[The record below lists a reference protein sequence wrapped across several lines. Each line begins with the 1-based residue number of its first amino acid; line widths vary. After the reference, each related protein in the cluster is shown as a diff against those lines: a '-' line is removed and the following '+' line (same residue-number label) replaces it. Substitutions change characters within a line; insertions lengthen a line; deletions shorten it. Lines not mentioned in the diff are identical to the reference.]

1 MSASDQLTVAG
12 DDGRDGERSSEQLG
26 PLAESAEMVEGVA
39 AAEAVVAAGPPGR
52 RSLRAGLT
60 RLRPSVFLAGAPA
73 GPLLI
78 LAALNGVDELGREA
92 FNVLSPNIQEHYG
105 LGVQGIL
112 TLTSAVGVV
121 VLFLEIPL
129 AHLAD
134 RRRRTTIAATGKM
147 VWAGFNL
154 LTGLAP
160 ALWLFGVA
168 RAGSSLG
175 RAISGATHRALLTD
189 YYDVDA
195 RPGAFAVHSGANSVG
210 QFLGPLIAGFSALY
224 FGWQAPFLLLAIPTV
239 ILCFFAYRLH
249 EPIRGYHERK
259 LMGADEKVAATEEA
273 PASLSEAWRTLWQ
286 VRTLRRFWLALPMIA
301 IPIYALSPLLNIF
314 YAEELGLN
322 EAQRGLLAAVADPFQ
337 LLGLIVGIPMA
348 SRLLR
353 VNPKLL
359 PRFLALASSLQVFT
373 LIALVFTKNIPLVV
387 ITRCVFAFAVSTTI
401 PALASATSLILPP
414 RVRSVGFTIA
424 NIFIIPTLLVGPVL
438 GGVADS
444 LGLRT
449 ALLVVCPIIL
459 IGAFTIASGAQFFAG
474 DIVKMRASALTMA
487 EHRAARLRGESK
499 LLMIRGL
506 DVHYDSVQVLF
517 NVDLEVAEGE
527 IIALL
532 GTNGA
537 GKSTLLRTVSGL
549 VEASSGAILF
559 DGVDM
564 THTPP
569 HEIVNR
575 GVVQVPGGKG
585 VFPSLTV
592 AENLKLAGWPYQ
604 NEPAYLR
611 QATDEV
617 LRYFPILKRRW
628 DDLAGNLSGGEQ
640 QMLTLSM
647 AFIAKPRLL
656 MIDELSLGLA
666 PAVVDQL
673 LQIVKAI
680 SERGTTLILVDQSV
694 NVALN
699 LAHTAYFLEKG
710 EIRFHGPTR
719 ELLDRPDVL
728 RSVFLEGAA
737 ARQGIMAAVT
747 DGPVT
752 PAPDP
757 TPVTSVVEPAPPVE
771 IEAAPVAG
779 DALMQSIGLTLSYGG
794 VHAVSD
800 VSFTLPEGKILG
812 LIGPNG
818 AGKTSLMDLISGY
831 RTPDRGRLLLKGRD
845 LTGLR
850 ADQRAMLGIG
860 RSFQDARLFPGL
872 TVAET
877 IALALERQVE
887 VRDPFAT
894 VLGLPVI
901 RHAEAKV
908 SGRVDELIEMVGI
921 EAFRDKFVRE
931 LSTGSR
937 RIVDLCCVLAHEP
950 DVIMFDEPS
959 SGIAQRETEALGPML
974 LRIREMTGASMIVIE
989 HDMPLITAISDELLA
1004 LDLGRVVTSGP
1015 PAAVLADARVIAS
1028 YLGTNE
1034 AVIARSGST
1043 PPR

>member
-1 MSASDQLTVAG
+1 MSAPTGLSVAG
-12 DDGRDGERSSEQLG
+12 TGDDTPPAGGSGRP
-26 PLAESAEMVEGVA
+26 PLRE
-39 AAEAVVAAGPPGR
+39 
-52 RSLRAGLT
+52 
-60 RLRPSVFLAGAPA
+60 RLRLSVILQGAPA
-73 GPLLI
+73 APLLL
-78 LAALNGVDELGREA
+78 LACLNGVDELGLEA
-92 FNVLSPNIQEHYG
+92 FNVLTPNIQEHYG

-112 TLTSAVGVV
+112 TLTSLVSIA

-134 RRRRTTIAATGKM
+134 RRRRTTIAGTGTLA
-147 VWAGFNL
+147 WAGFNL
-154 LTGLAP
+154 LTALAP
-160 ALWLFGVA
+160 PLWLFGA
-168 RAGSSLG
+168 SRGGSSLG

-195 RPGAFAVHSGANSVG
+195 RPGAFAIHSGANSVG
-210 QFLGPLIAGFSALY
+210 RFVGPLIAGFSALY
-224 FGWQAPFLLLAIPTV
+224 LGWQFPFLLLAFPAVALGLLT
-239 ILCFFAYRLH
+239 LRMH
-249 EPIRGYHERK
+249 EPVRGYHERK
-259 LMGADEKVAATEEA
+259 LMGADEALAATEEA
-273 PASLSEAWRTLWQ
+273 PASLGEAWRTLWQ
-286 VRTLRRFWLALPMIA
+286 VRTLRRFWIALPMIG
-301 IPIYALSPLLNIF
+301 IPVFALNPLLNIF
-314 YAEELGLN
+314 YAQELGLD
-322 EAQRGLLAAVADPFQ
+322 EAQRGLLAAAANPFE
-337 LLGLIVGIPMA
+337 IVGLFFGVPLA
-348 SRLLR
+348 ARLLR
-353 VNPKLL
+353 TDPRLM
-359 PRFLALASSLQVFT
+359 PRFLAGAASLQVLSLFF
-373 LIALVFTKNIPLVV
+373 LVFTRNLPLVI
-387 ITRCVFAFAVSTTI
+387 ITRCVLALAVSSTI

-414 RVRSVGFTIA
+414 RVRSVGFTVA
-424 NIFIIPTLLVGPVL
+424 NLFIIPTLLVGPVI
-438 GGVADS
+438 GGLADS
-444 LGLRT
+444 WGLQT
-449 ALLVVCPIIL
+449 AVLALCPIIL
-459 IGAFTIASGAQFFAG
+459 IGAITIGTGGSFFAG
-474 DIVKMRASALTMA
+474 DIANMRSSTLTMA
-487 EHRAARLRGESK
+487 EHRAARARGQEK
-499 LLMIRGL
+499 LLLVRGL

-517 NVDLEVAEGE
+517 NIDLEVDQGE

-537 GKSTLLRTVSGL
+537 GKSTLLKTISGL
-549 VEASSGAILF
+549 VEPSAGAVVF

-569 HEIVNR
+569 HEVVNR

-592 AENLKLAGWPYQ
+592 AENLKLAAWPYQ
-604 NEPAYLR
+604 HDPAYVR

-617 LRYFPILKRRW
+617 LGTFPILQRRW
-628 DDLAGNLSGGEQ
+628 TDLAGNLSGGEQ

-666 PAVVDQL
+666 PTVVEQL
-673 LQIVKAI
+673 LIIVKAI
-680 SERGTTLILVDQSV
+680 AERGTTLILVDQSV
-694 NVALN
+694 NVALT

-737 ARQGIMAAVT
+737 SRTGAAAKPKVT
-747 DGPVT
+747 LHDGGLSIEAPEIILVKPPAIAVAGG
-752 PAPDP
+752 PAPAP
-757 TPVTSVVEPAPPVE
+757 TAGEPVL
-771 IEAAPVAG
+771 EAV
-779 DALMQSIGLTLSYGG
+779 GLTLSYGG

-800 VSFTLPEGKILG
+800 VSFTLAPRQILG

-818 AGKTSLMDLISGY
+818 AGKTSLMDLISGF
-831 RTPDRGRLLLKGRD
+831 RPPDRGRLRLGGVD
-845 LTGLR
+845 VTGQR
-850 ADQRAMLGIG
+850 ADERAMAGLG

-908 SGRVDELIEMVGI
+908 SRRVDELIEMVGI

-950 DVIMFDEPS
+950 DVILFDEPS

-974 LRIREMTGASMIVIE
+974 LHIRELTGASMIVIE

-1004 LDLGRVVTSGP
+1004 LDLGRVITSGT
-1015 PAAVLADARVIAS
+1015 PAEVLADTRVIAS

-1034 AVIARSGST
+1034 AAIARSGAA